1 MKCDEF
7 QARLHD
13 LLDQRLAPEDDASLQ
28 AHANVCDHCDRVLQ
42 TQERLFYGL
51 AQFSAPTPS
60 GEFAERLAAS
70 VVAAPR
76 SRRSLARPL
85 MILALGLAAAV
96 AIVFLPRFSTTPT
109 NVAKQSPR
117 TPLEAPANISNA
129 TASTNG
135 STADNGAAS
144 PDGTSREIVTGRN
157 EASQPPSD
165 SALAASASND
175 VYRLWITEMAT
186 RMQSLSVDSTN
197 PVEELASGFRPV
209 ANSISGAIGALRRTL
224 PGMRPH
230 ESDSAGEPPQAGVW
244 RDGMLP
250 V

>member
-13 LLDQRLAPEDDASLQ
+13 LLDQRLAPEDDDALRS
-28 AHANVCDHCDRVLQ
+28 HANNCDHCDHVLQ
-42 TQERLFYGL
+42 AQERLFYGL
-51 AQFSAPTPS
+51 AQFPAPTPS

-70 VVAAPR
+70 VVTTPR

-96 AIVFLPRFSTTPT
+96 AIAFLPRFSNTPT
-109 NVAKQSPR
+109 NVAKLPP
-117 TPLEAPANISNA
+117 T
-129 TASTNG
+129 
-135 STADNGAAS
+135 AS
-144 PDGTSREIVTGRN
+144 PDAPVNAANELASSTNHSAANDASMESETARVFGNGQN

-165 SALAASASND
+165 TALAASASNE
-175 VYRLWITEMAT
+175 VYRLWISEMAT
-186 RMQSLSVDSTN
+186 RMQTLSVDSTS

-224 PGMRPH
+224 PGIRPH
-230 ESDSAGEPPQAGVW
+230 ESDAAEPPQAGLW
-244 RDGMLP
+244 RDGLLP